1 MEIYEQ
7 KLKANKSVNYK
18 LVADKDEESGRD
30 ICFVIIDDV
39 LVNIFAIAEDYNTI
53 SIPDGVRVI
62 KRDAV
67 YDMADEWDNQGLGC
81 VTLSIPAS
89 VEIIEDNAFFYM
101 GIESISLDPNNKNY
115 VVKNGCLFSRDE
127 KILVLASENGRR
139 DEDDA
144 FVIPDGTVALADGAL
159 RGQYYERLF
168 IPDSVVDFGD
178 LAENENI
185 NSDMMACV
193 VYASVDSPAAKYCE
207 ENNIPFAERD
217 VEND

>member
-1 MEIYEQ
+1 MEICEQ
-7 KLKANKSVNYK
+7 KLKANKNVNYK
-18 LVADKDEESGRD
+18 LVADKDQESGRD

-39 LVNIFAIAEDYNTI
+39 LVNIFAIAEDYDTI

-89 VEIIEDNAFFYM
+89 VEIIEGNAFSYM
-101 GIESISLDPNNKNY
+101 GIDFISLDPDNKNY
-115 VVKNGCLFSRDE
+115 TLKNGCLFSKNE
-127 KILVLASENGRR
+127 KTLILVSQSGRR
-139 DEDDA
+139 DEDCA
-144 FVIPDGTVALADGAL
+144 FVIPDGTAALADGAL

-168 IPDSVVDFGD
+168 MPDSVVEFGD

-193 VYASVDSPAAKYCE
+193 VYASADSPAANYCKEKGVPYE
-207 ENNIPFAERD
+207 ERK
-217 VEND
+217 